1 MTEKGFPLTFA
12 DSGKKL
18 EITAI
23 TGGCG
28 MSQRLADMGLTV
40 GSRVSIVSGNSGG
53 PLVVDV
59 RGSRLGLGCSI
70 AHKIMVREIANEQET
85 NCSAGRIIT
94 ESAIIG

>member
-1 MTEKGFPLTFA
+1 MAETGFPLTFA
-12 DSGKKL
+12 GSGKKL
-18 EITAI
+18 VVTGI

-40 GSRVSIVSGNSGG
+40 GSRISVVSGNCGG

-85 NCSAGRIIT
+85 DCSAGRIIA
-94 ESAIIG
+94 ESAVIG